1 MFKQASKMKLRFA
14 TSKGNLSVE
23 DLWDLSLPVLDKLAV
38 SYDEELAK
46 SPRKSFITNDTPSNT
61 ELELKFNIV
70 KEIITDKLKEK
81 ADRETAKNKA
91 AEKARLTELLAKKQS
106 EKLESLS
113 EDEIKRRLA
122 ELGECVVLKTVSP
135 QILDRLRES
144 GLTVCICCEFEG
156 VAWLTFSPGLPFDIH
171 GEGYDFEELGLI
183 GTEANL
189 RYFEKVTPNYIDCG
203 TDVDKFINTCLQF
216 K

>member
-1 MFKQASKMKLRFA
+1 MEAQIEKAIKLRKQANFKILTRLAQIIECSPHLRFQQI
-14 TSKGNLSVE
+14 LSNYKVC
-23 DLWDLSLPVLDKLAV
+23 KLAV

-122 ELGECVVLKTVSP
+122 ELG
-135 QILDRLRES
+135 
-144 GLTVCICCEFEG
+144 
-156 VAWLTFSPGLPFDIH
+156 
-171 GEGYDFEELGLI
+171 
-183 GTEANL
+183 
-189 RYFEKVTPNYIDCG
+189 
-203 TDVDKFINTCLQF
+203 
-216 K
+216 

>member
-1 MFKQASKMKLRFA
+1 MKSNGDLP
-14 TSKGNLSVE
+14 NLG
-23 DLWDLSLPVLDKLAV
+23 KH
-38 SYDEELAK
+38 
-46 SPRKSFITNDTPSNT
+46 
-61 ELELKFNIV
+61 
-70 KEIITDKLKEK
+70 
-81 ADRETAKNKA
+81 
-91 AEKARLTELLAKKQS
+91 
-106 EKLESLS
+106 
-113 EDEIKRRLA
+113 
-122 ELGECVVLKTVSP
+122 VVLKTVSP
-135 QILDRLRES
+135 QILDKLRES